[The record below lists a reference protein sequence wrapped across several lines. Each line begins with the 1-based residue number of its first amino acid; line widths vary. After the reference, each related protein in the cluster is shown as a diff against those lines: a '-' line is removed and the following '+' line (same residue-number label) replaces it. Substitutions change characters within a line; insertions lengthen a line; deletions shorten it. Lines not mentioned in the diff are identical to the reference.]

1 MGGARG
7 VEQGPPH
14 RADDFVRAL
23 PRRAPRGRPGR
34 LARRVRGVPAV
45 PGRAA
50 AAPRI
55 RPRARAAAQDDLAL
69 AGAVRDGGRVL
80 SAAATPA
87 LAPPGLAG
95 GTLGCPD
102 FRRRRGLR
110 YAYYAGA
117 MYKGIASRALVVRMG
132 RARLLGFLGTGGLRP
147 EEIAADLRGIAADLG
162 GQGTYG
168 ANFLASPLDPA
179 AERAAAELLVALE
192 VPHVEAAAFTTVTPD
207 LAWLRAR
214 GLRAGPDGGIVRP
227 RQIVANNCH
236 KLIIT
241 SST

>member
-1 MGGARG
+1 M
-7 VEQGPPH
+7 
-14 RADDFVRAL
+14 
-23 PRRAPRGRPGR
+23 
-34 LARRVRGVPAV
+34 
-45 PGRAA
+45 
-50 AAPRI
+50 
-55 RPRARAAAQDDLAL
+55 
-69 AGAVRDGGRVL
+69 
-80 SAAATPA
+80 SAAATPVV
-87 LAPPGLAG
+87 APPGLVG

-117 MYKGIASRALVVRMG
+117 MYKGIGSRALVVRMG
-132 RARLLGFLGTGGLRP
+132 RAGLLGFLGTGGLRP

-214 GLRAGPDGGIVRP
+214 GLRAGPDGSRP
-227 RQIVANNCH
+227 GTGGQAGRDPEIPGPGPSHTIQAALRRPARRGRAATPWCGHRVV
-236 KLIIT
+236 
-241 SST
+241 